1 MKARSR
7 RHAQIHLPPL
17 TAEQAYLVVRVLQR
31 AESAIWRAHGD
42 EMADLQG
49 RDRPDE
55 PPPSDAVD
63 VVDCAGQEDLPF

>member
-1 MKARSR
+1 VKPRSR

-17 TAEQAYLVVRVLQR
+17 TAEQAYHLVRILQR

-49 RDRPDE
+49 RDRPEE

-63 VVDCAGQEDLPF
+63 VVDCTREDDFAF